1 MIRRILAT
9 ERLVETTI
17 SSRPRAVGG
26 FGSSISPPRH
36 RGPARAEG
44 ERAMT
49 PKHTAAALALMAL
62 VLAGCASTSPEER
75 AKCAWMLWREDE
87 TKTPN
92 KLAEV
97 EWAAPIAYAD
107 RAACV
112 AVINDNVTRWEEK
125 HSPTQSVERASSGT
139 AAEFRTRYDG
149 GWLSTRFSCLPDTVD
164 PRAPKG
170 AAR

>member
-1 MIRRILAT
+1 MNAHARTFVVPLLAAPLAVLT
-9 ERLVETTI
+9 LSACVAGLA
-17 SSRPRAVGG
+17 SS
-26 FGSSISPPRH
+26 
-36 RGPARAEG
+36 
-44 ERAMT
+44 
-49 PKHTAAALALMAL
+49 
-62 VLAGCASTSPEER
+62 ER

-92 KLAEV
+92 KSAEV

>member
-1 MIRRILAT
+1 MT
-9 ERLVETTI
+9 
-17 SSRPRAVGG
+17 
-26 FGSSISPPRH
+26 
-36 RGPARAEG
+36 EG

-49 PKHTAAALALMAL
+49 AKRKAAAVALMAL

-97 EWAAPIAYAD
+97 DWAAPIAYAD

-112 AVINDNVTRWEEK
+112 AVINDNVMRWEEK
-125 HSPTQSVERASSGT
+125 GSPTQSVERTSSGT

-149 GWLSTRFSCLPDTVD
+149 GWLSTRFHCLPDTVD
-164 PRAPKG
+164 PRGPKG
-170 AAR
+170 SGR

>member
-1 MIRRILAT
+1 MNART
-9 ERLVETTI
+9 F
-17 SSRPRAVGG
+17 AV
-26 FGSSISPPRH
+26 PLL
-36 RGPARAEG
+36 
-44 ERAMT
+44 
-49 PKHTAAALALMAL
+49 AALLA
-62 VLAGCASTSPEER
+62 VLTLSACVTGLASSER

-92 KLAEV
+92 KLPEV

-125 HSPTQSVERASSGT
+125 GSPTQSVERTSSGT

-149 GWLSTRFSCLPDTVD
+149 GWLSTRFRCLPDTVD
-164 PRAPKG
+164 PRAPK
-170 AAR
+170 ASAR

>member
-1 MIRRILAT
+1 MNARTRTVTILAALPAVLT
-9 ERLVETTI
+9 LSACVAGLA
-17 SSRPRAVGG
+17 SS
-26 FGSSISPPRH
+26 
-36 RGPARAEG
+36 
-44 ERAMT
+44 
-49 PKHTAAALALMAL
+49 
-62 VLAGCASTSPEER
+62 ER

-112 AVINDNVTRWEEK
+112 AVIDDNVMRWEEK
-125 HSPTQSVERASSGT
+125 GSPTQTVERASSGT

-149 GWLSTRFSCLPDTVD
+149 GWLSTRFRCLPDTVD
-164 PRAPKG
+164 PREPKASG
-170 AAR
+170 R